1 MSDLAIITPSRS
13 RPQNIEALLQSF
25 EDTDAKC
32 KLVVVVDDD
41 DPELEKYKA
50 IKIPLLIQLPR
61 EGKGM
66 ARPLNRAAQIL
77 RGEFSFFGFL
87 GDDHRPRT
95 KNWDEI
101 IISELEDMPVGLV
114 YANDLLQGHRLPT
127 QVFMTANIV
136 DALGGMVPPGFEHLF
151 LDNFWLQLG
160 IDLQAIRYL
169 GDVII
174 EHMHPFAGKGQMDA
188 LYQEVNNPHLSNRDQ
203 ARFAEYIK
211 SNEYKELLE
220 TLQCMK

>member
-13 RPQNIEALLQSF
+13 RPQNIEAMLESF
-25 EDTDAKC
+25 EETKAKC
-32 KLVVVVDDD
+32 KLVVVIDED
-41 DPELEKYKA
+41 DPQLDEYYKLS
-50 IKIPLLIQLPR
+50 IPLIIQLPR

-95 KNWDEI
+95 PHWDEI
-101 IISELEDMPVGLV
+101 ILSELEDMPVGLV

-127 QVFMTANIV
+127 QIVMTANIV

-160 IDLQAIRYL
+160 TDLKAIRYL

-188 LYQEVNNPHLSNRDQ
+188 LYQEVNDPSLSNRDQ
-203 ARFAEYIK
+203 LRFIEYIK
-211 SNEYKELLE
+211 SAEYQELLAA
-220 TLQCMK
+220 LR